1 MYSANPTR
9 GVTVSPK
16 VCNLPTHHPPIHQS
30 TPHNQLIMYLQVFP
44 KPPSS
49 KPDRQFVRHIAGPD
63 GDYNDT
69 YAGPANRYAA
79 PKDTSEIPCILFVLP
94 FFSSLIS
101 FISFIYFL
109 LPLLIGLSFFDAVVV
124 VYGSRFAAPVDT
136 SLDNNGIFFLI
147 MSIFICIFF
156 IYVLSSP
163 LLSLLYAFV

>member
-1 MYSANPTR
+1 MPIQLAGLLFLSRYAI
-9 GVTVSPK
+9 
-16 VCNLPTHHPPIHQS
+16 LPPIHPPIHQS
-30 TPHNQLIMYLQVFP
+30 TPHNQLIMYLQAFP

-49 KPDRQFVRHIAGPD
+49 KPARQFGRHIAGPD
-63 GDYNDT
+63 GDDNDT

-94 FFSSLIS
+94 FFSSS
-101 FISFIYFL
+101 ISFIYFL
-109 LPLLIGLSFFDAVVV
+109 LPLLFGLSFFDAVVV